1 MQFLAPLEEEKQFKV
16 LLVKV
21 IFQRIVILLAEE
33 VEVLLKLV
41 VQMVP
46 LKAVMAQL
54 HQLMHHLLQEVE
66 AAVLGVVLL
75 VLHQVVLQEVLVA
88 EVLVGIILMALEQQ
102 EHQILAGVVAVVH
115 KLQAVMMET
124 ALMVGQV

>member
-1 MQFLAPLEEEKQFKV
+1 
-16 LLVKV
+16 
-21 IFQRIVILLAEE
+21 
-33 VEVLLKLV
+33 
-41 VQMVP
+41 MVP

-54 HQLMHHLLQEVE
+54 HQLMHHLLHEVE

-102 EHQILAGVVAVVH
+102 EHQILAVVVAVVH

>member
-1 MQFLAPLEEEKQFKV
+1 MQFLAPLEEEKQFKG

-88 EVLVGIILMALEQQ
+88 EVLIL
-102 EHQILAGVVAVVH
+102 V
-115 KLQAVMMET
+115 
-124 ALMVGQV
+124 LMSMYLD